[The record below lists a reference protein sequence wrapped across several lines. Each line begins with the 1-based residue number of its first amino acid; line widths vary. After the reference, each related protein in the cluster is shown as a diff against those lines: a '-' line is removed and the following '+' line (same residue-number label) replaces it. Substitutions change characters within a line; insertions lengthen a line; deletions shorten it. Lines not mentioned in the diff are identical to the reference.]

1 MNDVVDLCS
10 PAAAGSGRRGRVKGG
25 ARHSPCPSRETV
37 RNTTNEDGG
46 NGDGVVPW
54 PIHIL
59 AQQLCVAAWLIIAA
73 DARPLAIHSG
83 RCGEP

>member
-1 MNDVVDLCS
+1 MNHQVHLCS

-25 ARHSPCPSRETV
+25 ARRGPCPSREAV

-46 NGDGVVPW
+46 NGDAVVSW
-54 PIHIL
+54 SGHIL

-73 DARPLAIHSG
+73 DARPLAIHGG